1 LQIHTSS
8 FLTACAYNRQSTL
21 ELHRSQ
27 SLLVS
32 HSSMPS
38 QLVVVVAVLLPQ
50 VAVVVQVELRGAGL
64 LQLLLVL

>member
-1 LQIHTSS
+1 
-8 FLTACAYNRQSTL
+8 
-21 ELHRSQ
+21 
-27 SLLVS
+27 
-32 HSSMPS
+32 MPS